1 MDTNITETPH
11 HHAPSPGELF
21 SPGELAAMKAQDMAA
36 GRAVVLLMCG
46 IFLLGVFIYTVVA
59 CAVAF

>member
-1 MDTNITETPH
+1 MDTNTTETSH
-11 HHAPSPGELF
+11 HQAPATGQLF

-46 IFLLGVFIYTVVA
+46 IFLLGVLIYTVVA